1 MSEII
6 SFIFNQKK
14 TFVKGEQNERVD
26 IFQPLQLMYTADPEE
41 RFPRKIYF
49 VEHLMQHSQYS

>member
-6 SFIFNQKK
+6 SFIFNQKN

-41 RFPRKIYF
+41 RFPRKIY
-49 VEHLMQHSQYS
+49 Y